1 MGNAKRG
8 MQGHGESDA
17 NMQGVP
23 PGRRKQRGY
32 VLLLTLVVLGAVMT
46 LGLSMLTNVSSGRKL
61 ATESRKGS
69 QSRYAAESAI
79 AMVINRTANS
89 VDSNGFLVE
98 FPSTTVNLYGH
109 NVVVTSDME
118 TLPSGA
124 ERMDSIRTKFDLLT
138 FRSYTNIEAV
148 STDTSTGSRA
158 RIRQRIAFD
167 QYPIF
172 QFATYWEGVMLLDPG
187 SNMSINGRVHC
198 NARVKLFPWS
208 LLSLEDWFT
217 SPCDIWN
224 MKSAAGSGI
233 RFKGVDGVLGTYMT
247 PPNAFTPVDTPFYG
261 GVKRMRVAYGSQVPV
276 FKMPIGTRNAIL
288 IVQPKNV
295 DDKGQSGFTE
305 NTTSKKQKFV
315 YKADLIYRK
324 RNAAG
329 TLIKAW
335 YRNLADGS
343 EAAESGASNASLNNA
358 LVNPPGNPNP
368 DLLYD
373 FGDQTW
379 MNATFIDMSKFFLA
393 STLPA
398 DQVIYLEGRFNA
410 SAAPIT
416 RDVFVLYNASTL
428 GRNITFASNCP
439 VYIWGNFNKTATK
452 SAAIAADIISV
463 LSPGWNPSYTAG
475 TATRAAQNDE
485 VYACLLGGVRRARV
499 HPAWNDPADPDYYNW
514 NQDDNAS
521 YSDRIG
527 QPHNH
532 MSLMEDWTGKTLTFS
547 GSQVALWRCLY
558 STGQFRWNP
567 GNNVYVQPTR
577 AFTFDTRYNSL
588 KNMPPGT
595 PTVISPFNLDYYE
608 IHEE

>member
-1 MGNAKRG
+1 
-8 MQGHGESDA
+8 MQDTERTAADG
-17 NMQGVP
+17 
-23 PGRRKQRGY
+23 KQRGY
-32 VLLLTLVVLGAVMT
+32 VLLLTLVVLAAVMG
-46 LGLSMLTNVSSGRKL
+46 LGLSMMTNVSSGRKI
-61 ATESRKGS
+61 AAESRKGS

-89 VDSNGFLVE
+89 VDSNGYMVE

-109 NVVVTSDME
+109 RVVVTSDME
-118 TLPSGA
+118 ANASGA

-138 FRSYTNIEAV
+138 FRSYSNIEAV
-148 STDTSTGSRA
+148 STDTVNGSRA

-187 SNMSINGRVHC
+187 SDMTINGRVHC
-198 NARVKLFPWS
+198 NARVKLFPWAQ
-208 LLSLEDWFT
+208 LSLEDWFT

-224 MKSAAGSGI
+224 MRSGGSSSI
-233 RFKGVDGVLGTYMT
+233 RFKRVDGTLGSYIT
-247 PPNAFTPVDTPFYG
+247 PPASFTPVDTPYYG
-261 GVKRMRVAYGSQVPV
+261 GTKRMRIAYGNQVPI

-288 IVQPKNV
+288 IIQPKGV
-295 DDKGQSGFTE
+295 DDKGAAGFTE
-305 NTTSKKQKFV
+305 STSSKKQKFV

-329 TLIKAW
+329 GLAKTW
-335 YRNLADGS
+335 SRNLADGS
-343 EAAESGASNASLNNA
+343 EAAESAASTTNLNTSI
-358 LVNPPGNPNP
+358 VNPPGNPNP

-373 FGDQTW
+373 YGDKTW
-379 MNATFIDMSKFFLA
+379 MNASFVDVSRFFVA
-393 STLPA
+393 STVAA
-398 DQVIYLEGRFNA
+398 DQVIYLEGRFNTVT
-410 SAAPIT
+410 APAT
-416 RDVFVLYNASTL
+416 RDVFVLYNAGTL
-428 GRNITFASNCP
+428 ARNITFVSNCP
-439 VYIWGNFNKTATK
+439 IYIWGNYNKISTK
-452 SAAIAADIISV
+452 SSAIAADIISV
-463 LSPGWNPSYTAG
+463 LSPGWSPSYVANTAV
-475 TATRAAQNDE
+475 RNAQDDVIN
-485 VYACLLGGVRRARV
+485 ACLLGGVRRARV
-499 HPAWNDPADPDYYNW
+499 HPLWNDPADVNYYNW

-532 MSLMEDWTGKTLTFS
+532 MSLMEDWSDKTLTFT

-558 STGQFRWNP
+558 LTGLFRWNP
-567 GNNVYVQPTR
+567 DNNVYTQPNR
-577 AFTFDTRYNSL
+577 NFNFDTRYNSL

>member
-1 MGNAKRG
+1 MGEG
-8 MQGHGESDA
+8 T
-17 NMQGVP
+17 V
-23 PGRRKQRGY
+23 PGRGAPGAPVAAPRGQRGY
-32 VLLLTLVVLGAVMT
+32 VLLLTLVVLGAVMA
-46 LGLSMLTNVSSGRKL
+46 LGLSMMTNVSSGRKI
-61 ATESRKGS
+61 AAESRKGS

-89 VDSNGFLVE
+89 VDSNGYLVE
-98 FPSTTVNLYGH
+98 FPSTNVNLYGH

-118 TLPSGA
+118 TNASGA

-138 FRSYTNIEAV
+138 FRSYSNIEAV
-148 STDTSTGSRA
+148 STDTANGSRA

-187 SNMSINGRVHC
+187 SNMTISGRVHC

-208 LLSLEDWFT
+208 LLSLEDWVT

-224 MKSAAGSGI
+224 MRSASGGSI
-233 RFKGVDGVLGTYMT
+233 RFKRVDGVLGTYMT
-247 PPNAFTPVDTPFYG
+247 APSSFAPVDTPYYG
-261 GVKRMRVAYGSQVPV
+261 GTKRMRVAYGSQVPI

-288 IVQPKNV
+288 IIQPKGV
-295 DDKGQSGFTE
+295 DDKGASGFSETA
-305 NTTSKKQKFV
+305 TSRKQKFV

-329 TLIKAW
+329 ALLKTW
-335 YRNLADGS
+335 YRNLSDGS
-343 EAAESGASNASLNNA
+343 DVSESAASNTGLNTSI
-358 LVNPPGNPNP
+358 VNPAGNPNP

-373 FGDQTW
+373 YGDQAW
-379 MNATFIDMSKFFLA
+379 MNASFVDVSKFFLA
-393 STLPA
+393 STAAA
-398 DQVIYLEGRFNA
+398 DQVVYLEGRFNTA
-410 SAAPIT
+410 AAPVT
-416 RDVFVLYNASTL
+416 RDVFVLYNGGTL

-439 VYIWGNFNKTATK
+439 IYVWGNFNNTATK
-452 SAAIAADIISV
+452 SAAIVGDIINV
-463 LSPGWNPSYTAG
+463 LSPGWNPGFGAG
-475 TATRAAQNDE
+475 TALGSRVAQNNS
-485 VYACLLGGVRRARV
+485 VYACMLGGVRRARV
-499 HPAWNDPADPDYYNW
+499 HPAWNDPADANYYNW
-514 NQDDNAS
+514 NQDDNSS

-547 GSQVALWRCLY
+547 GSQVAMWRCLY

-567 GNNVYVQPTR
+567 DNNVYVQPTR
-577 AFTFDTRYNSL
+577 NFSFDARYNLL